1 MRVREASSVVRLPG
15 RGPGRLAAIAL
26 VLAPT
31 LMPPLARAQEASS
44 ADSSFQAFLPTFE
57 TATRSML
64 DGDSAEWKTLLST
77 EPGGT
82 LFTPFGGVFRE
93 ASLLREQ
100 YDRAA
105 ARHEPGPARLEVEY
119 LAIDVSGDL
128 AYVVALERSVFRPAG
143 SNSTR
148 PGYTRATMVFRRE
161 DGGWKLKHRH
171 MDHLGAPTE

>member
-1 MRVREASSVVRLPG
+1 MRLLR

-26 VLAPT
+26 ALAPA
-31 LMPPLARAQEASS
+31 LMPPLARAQEAFS

-57 TATRSML
+57 AATRSML
-64 DGDSAEWKTLLST
+64 DGDSSTWKEFLSAV
-77 EPGGT
+77 PGGT
-82 LFTPFGGVFRE
+82 LFTPFGGVVRE
-93 ASLLREQ
+93 ASQLRER

-105 ARHEPGPARLEVEY
+105 ARHAPGPARLEVEY

-143 SNSTR
+143 SDSTR

-161 DGGWKLKHRH
+161 DGGWKLRHRH
-171 MDHLGAPTE
+171 MDHLGAPTR